1 MTHNY
6 DDLNRFQELYGVRDV
21 ELSVE
26 ADYPIFAESAS
37 GKRVCYQ
44 SGGDE
49 EVTLRM
55 SGIGFRKM
63 VRDLC
68 RPETGLSY
76 FQPTFEIDKLDA
88 SDDAPWLAKFDLDH
102 RDISTINMLAE
113 RLISEF
119 PDKKIIFIPKDINIE
134 TLQLEGL
141 ITLRDNINNIIE
153 SLNYDNIMG
162 F

>member
-26 ADYPIFAESAS
+26 PNYPIFAESAS
-37 GKRVCYQ
+37 GKRGCYL
-44 SGGDE
+44 SSGDE

-55 SGIGFRKM
+55 SGMGFRKM
-63 VRDLC
+63 TRDLC

-88 SDDAPWLAKFDLDH
+88 SDDALWLAKFDLDH

-134 TLQLEGL
+134 KLQLEGL
-141 ITLRDNINNIIE
+141 ITLRDNINSIIE